1 MHDTFVA
8 LLRERISFD
17 PAQGSVFGY
26 LCGVLRHRV
35 SRHFRQQKRWVELD
49 VNDDTSMAHAVD
61 HGSPADEIARTEI
74 TRLECRR

>member
-1 MHDTFVA
+1 VPIAPGAPKTWCTTPFVA

-35 SRHFRQQKRWVELD
+35 SRHFRQQEAL
-49 VNDDTSMAHAVD
+49 
-61 HGSPADEIARTEI
+61 GRTRYE
-74 TRLECRR
+74 